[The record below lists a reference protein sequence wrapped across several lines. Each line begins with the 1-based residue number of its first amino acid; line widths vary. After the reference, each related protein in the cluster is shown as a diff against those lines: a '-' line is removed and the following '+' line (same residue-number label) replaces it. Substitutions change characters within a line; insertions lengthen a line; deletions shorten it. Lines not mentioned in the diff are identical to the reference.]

1 MPWLRTIKVR
11 IDIPNLASITIKV
24 ENRNKLPKEKEL
36 ADNIVSKKKLK
47 SINISII
54 IKIIIVWNQFF
65 IKVKK

>member
-1 MPWLRTIKVR
+1 M
-11 IDIPNLASITIKV
+11 PNLASITIKV
-24 ENRNKLPKEKEL
+24 ENRNRLPKEKEL